1 MIENR
6 QTWLEAVL
14 KSEGGYV
21 NHPLD
26 KGGPTNFGITLR
38 TLSEWR
44 KEECTIE
51 DVVQLTEEEACD
63 IYMSAYW
70 QVMRGDQLPG
80 GVDLYACDF
89 AVNSGPARAAKILQE
104 LVDTKADTFVG
115 PKTIEA
121 VRKQAPLQLLLAYHG
136 ARMKFLLGRSNWDAF
151 GRGWTNRCSEML
163 TLAQTKIAAKPG
175 LVEAAGSKIIK
186 TNAPTAVAG
195 AGGLAWAVTEYG
207 PIVLQWM
214 RDVGDNPDSLE
225 RLQSGVQY
233 INTLQGLP
241 VIVSVL
247 GGLLLLSTAGN
258 AAAAFWRWRMFKKG
272 EV

>member
-21 NHPLD
+21 NHPQD
-26 KGGPTNFGITLR
+26 KGGPSNYGVTIR
-38 TLSEWR
+38 TLSDWR
-44 KEECTIE
+44 GDDCSIE
-51 DVVQLTEEEACD
+51 DVTQLGEPEACD
-63 IYMSAYW
+63 IYLSRYW
-70 QVMRGDQLPG
+70 QVMRGDQLPAG
-80 GVDLYACDF
+80 LDIYICDM
-89 AVNSGPARAAKILQE
+89 AVNSGPGRAAKILQA
-104 LVDTKADTFVG
+104 LVDTKIDSFIG

-121 VRKQAPLQLLLAYHG
+121 VRKQDPLKLLLDYHA
-136 ARMKFLLGRSNWDAF
+136 ARMEFLMDLSNWDTF
-151 GRGWTNRCSEML
+151 GRGWTSRCTKML
-163 TLAQTKIAAKPG
+163 TLARSKVSAKPG